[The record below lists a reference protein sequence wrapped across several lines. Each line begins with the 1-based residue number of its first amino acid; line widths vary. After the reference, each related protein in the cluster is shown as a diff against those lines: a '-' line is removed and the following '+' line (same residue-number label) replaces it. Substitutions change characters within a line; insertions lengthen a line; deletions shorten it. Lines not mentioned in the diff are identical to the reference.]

1 VHVVYGFPTL
11 KTHAKMTLVV
21 RREGNEL
28 RRYVHVGTGNY
39 HALTAR
45 GYEDFGLFTT
55 DESIASDVAAL
66 FNYMTG
72 FGRPQRFRKVL
83 VAPFT
88 LRTRLVDAIRSVSQ
102 VAEAGKKARIR
113 VKVNSLTDEK
123 VIEALYDASRAGAEI
138 DIVCRS
144 ICSLRPGVKGLS
156 ENIRVRSVVG
166 RFLEHSRVF
175 VLEAGDKTTCLL
187 GSSDLMPR
195 NLDHR
200 LEVVVPVDDI
210 RARQR
215 VNAMFDALLSDNTN
229 SWELNGDGTW
239 RRLRPKKDDR
249 RVSAQALLMRNAVA
263 RARRTVSRRS

>member
-1 VHVVYGFPTL
+1 
-11 KTHAKMTLVV
+11 
-21 RREGNEL
+21 
-28 RRYVHVGTGNY
+28 
-39 HALTAR
+39 
-45 GYEDFGLFTT
+45 
-55 DESIASDVAAL
+55 
-66 FNYMTG
+66 
-72 FGRPQRFRKVL
+72 VL

-88 LRTRLVDAIRSVSQ
+88 LRTRLVEAIRSVSQ
-102 VAEAGKKARIR
+102 AAEAGKTARIR
-113 VKVNSLTDEK
+113 MKANSLTDEQ
-123 VIEALYDASRAGAEI
+123 VIEALYDASKTGAEI

-144 ICSLRPGVKGLS
+144 NCSLRPGVKGLS

-175 VLEAGDKTTCLL
+175 VLEAGNKTTYLL

-229 SWELNGDGTW
+229 SWELHGDGSW
-239 RRLRPKKDDR
+239 KRMKPKKGDR
-249 RVSAQALLMRNAVA
+249 RVSAQGLLMRNAVA

>member
-1 VHVVYGFPTL
+1 
-11 KTHAKMTLVV
+11 
-21 RREGNEL
+21 
-28 RRYVHVGTGNY
+28 YVHVGTGNY

-55 DESIASDVAAL
+55 DESIAADVADL

-72 FGRPQRFRKVL
+72 FGRPQRFRKLL

-88 LRTRLVDAIRSVSQ
+88 LRTRLVDAIKSVSQ
-102 VAEAGKKARIR
+102 VAEAGKKAQIRI
-113 VKVNSLTDEK
+113 KVNSLTDEK
-123 VIEALYDASRAGAEI
+123 VIEALYDAASAGAEI

-156 ENIRVRSVVG
+156 DNIRVRSIVG

-175 VLEAGDKTTCLL
+175 VLEAGDKTTCLM

-200 LEVVVPVDDI
+200 LEGVGPVEDT

-229 SWELNGDGTW
+229 AWGLNGDGSW
-239 RRLRPKKDDR
+239 RRARTKKDDR
-249 RVSAQALLMRNAVA
+249 AVSAQGLLMKNAVA